1 MKLNTKDKKK
11 VGIYVIRNLVNQ
23 KVYVGKSV
31 NIYFRMKQHITH
43 LNTKSKDENC
53 HLINA

>member
-31 NIYFRMKQHITH
+31 NIYFRMKQHITL
-43 LNTKSKDENC
+43 LNTKSKDENP
-53 HLINA
+53 H